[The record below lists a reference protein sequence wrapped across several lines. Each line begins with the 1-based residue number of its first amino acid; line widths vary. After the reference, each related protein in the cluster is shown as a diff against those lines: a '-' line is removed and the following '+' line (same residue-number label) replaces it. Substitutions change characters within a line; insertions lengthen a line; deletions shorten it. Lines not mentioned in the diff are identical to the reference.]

1 VGGLVG
7 LSNLGNT
14 CYMNAALQCLS
25 NVPGLTEFFLR
36 CPALVS
42 NYFIFQYLSLQN
54 LSTSPYELSQLLVR
68 IGLANPELRVNK
80 VGFVITI
87 QVESQDID

>member
-1 VGGLVG
+1 
-7 LSNLGNT
+7 
-14 CYMNAALQCLS
+14 MNAALQCLS

-42 NYFIFQYLSLQN
+42 NYFIFQN